1 MITAEGTGTSGGVTS
16 FDVLEVDEL
25 TVNSKLNLSK
35 AAAKTTNFGEF
46 QVEENRMQ
54 LDPESSYNALNFSAP
69 NIVLDGNVSILGV
82 ASTIRQTDI
91 QTTSIQMYDNVATIG
106 EMNTADADKGIHCVY
121 YDELTTTN
129 KHDFFGTTKNLRQ
142 GSNPIFTFLTR
153 VNGMDKPEI
162 ELVDEDKIYSDR
174 FYKTFQSNI
183 IGDAEFSRVY
193 LNTLHCNN
201 HQFINDDKLTLT
213 NGTNIFEVNFG
224 TKTVESIPEIII
236 YSYPTYE
243 KLPTLTFKNTVTE
256 TPDYFDPLTSVD
268 MDTTSGVI
276 DFGTTVNFARI
287 GSGQETSATNLGKL
301 SILVKNNSRY
311 KDYRFESDGF
321 INTQNL
327 NVDSLLICNYGMKI
341 KGVKH
346 RVMHMTSAGTAE
358 LTELH
363 FRLNPTHSLAAGDS
377 TFIMIEEFTPVKYFN
392 NNIYKAYHSDSEY
405 IKIYLP
411 IDEVNLPYPLPYSP
425 LTYTY
430 NVYFVESKDE
440 QSLISGT
447 KFNKSRILKQEEYKF
462 SYKDG
467 FNLLP
472 GKLNLN
478 NDKNE
483 GILLENDNSCLKIT
497 TKKSTFFVNGSKKPY
512 FNIIEKPKNYQQTDV
527 YGSTTITSSSGTTTS
542 TRTTGVYIPQ
552 YVVDSAHTHNLE
564 TDEDTIESHD
574 NETLISKTKLLLF
587 RESEE
592 NYQQISII
600 AQVEDSVT
608 VIEEEIYDTDK
619 VPFVLFNET
628 SENYQMIST
637 QSSEVEN
644 VQSIVVEEEN
654 IEKKTKLVL
663 FTETE
668 NNYLQIN
675 EKSEIKSEVSE
686 VTKEDS
692 KLELNKTKLVL
703 FDETNDNYLQIKE
716 ELPTINTVENEELSS
731 VKNELGKTK
740 LVLFDETNDNYL
752 QIKEELPN
760 TNTIENEDMSSVKN
774 ELGKT
779 KLVLFNDIKE
789 NYLQRK
795 DEVIENVEVN
805 SSDESLKNELNKTKL
820 VLFDESDQNYLQV
833 KNELL
838 NTVAESNNLKESE
851 SEKLLKTKLVLF
863 ENSDINYLQVG
874 DMLIDDN
881 STSLISTDTNSEIG
895 KRLSLD
901 FNLDNSLIS
910 YDLTKNLI
918 FNETTLKNTLNVER
932 INISSDLRIKENV
945 KILNKGLNIIDKI
958 NCYDFNFI
966 GKNEK
971 VYGVIAQEIEE
982 VLPHLVNDISNIK
995 RVDYIQFTPILINCV
1010 KELKSKNKILEDRV
1024 SNLENKLEKIL
1035 KLLE

>member
-1 MITAEGTGTSGGVTS
+1 MITTQGTGTGGGVTS

-106 EMNTADADKGIHCVY
+106 EMNTSDADKGIHCVY

-129 KHDFFGTTKNLRQ
+129 KHDFFGTTKNLRP

-301 SILVKNNSRY
+301 SILVKNNSKY

-346 RVMHMTSAGTAE
+346 RVMHMTSAGTEE

-440 QSLISGT
+440 QNLISGT

-527 YGSTTITSSSGTTTS
+527 YGSTTITNSTSGSGTTTTS
-542 TRTTGVYIPQ
+542 TTGVYIPQ
-552 YVVDSAHTHNLE
+552 YVVDSAHTHNLD
-564 TDEDTIESHD
+564 TDEDTIVSHD

-608 VIEEEIYDTDK
+608 IIEEEIYDTDK

-637 QSSEVEN
+637 QSSEVES
-644 VQSIVVEEEN
+644 VQSTIVEEVN
-654 IEKKTKLVL
+654 TEKKTKLVL

-716 ELPTINTVENEELSS
+716 ELPTINTIENEE
-731 VKNELGKTK
+731 T
-740 LVLFDETNDNYL
+740 
-752 QIKEELPN
+752 
-760 TNTIENEDMSSVKN
+760 SSVKN

-789 NYLQRK
+789 NYLQIK
-795 DEVIENVEVN
+795 DEVIDNVEVN

-820 VLFDESDQNYLQV
+820 VLFDESNQNYLQV
-833 KNELL
+833 KNELQ
-838 NTVAESNNLKESE
+838 NTVEESNNLVESE

-863 ENSDINYLQVG
+863 ENSDINYLQVA
-874 DMLIDDN
+874 DTLIDEN

-895 KRLSLD
+895 KKLSLD

-932 INISSDLRIKENV
+932 VNISSDLRIKENV
-945 KILNKGLNIIDKI
+945 KILDKGLNIIDKVS
-958 NCYDFNFI
+958 CYDFNFI

>member
-1 MITAEGTGTSGGVTS
+1 MITTQGTGTAGGVTS

-106 EMNTADADKGIHCVY
+106 EMNTSDADKGIHCVY

-129 KHDFFGTTKNLRQ
+129 KHDFFGTTKNLRP

-301 SILVKNNSRY
+301 SILVKNNSKY

-346 RVMHMTSAGTAE
+346 RVMHMTSAGTEE

-440 QSLISGT
+440 QNLISGT

-527 YGSTTITSSSGTTTS
+527 YGSTTITSSTSGSGTPITS
-542 TRTTGVYIPQ
+542 TTGVYIPQ
-552 YVVDSAHTHNLE
+552 YVVDSAHTHNLD
-564 TDEDTIESHD
+564 TDEDTIVSHD

-608 VIEEEIYDTDK
+608 IIEEEIYDTDK

-637 QSSEVEN
+637 QSSEVES
-644 VQSIVVEEEN
+644 VQSTIVEEVN
-654 IEKKTKLVL
+654 TEKKTKLVL

-716 ELPTINTVENEELSS
+716 ELPTINTIENEE
-731 VKNELGKTK
+731 T
-740 LVLFDETNDNYL
+740 
-752 QIKEELPN
+752 
-760 TNTIENEDMSSVKN
+760 SSVKN

-789 NYLQRK
+789 NYLQIK
-795 DEVIENVEVN
+795 DEVIDNVEVN

-820 VLFDESDQNYLQV
+820 VLFDESNQNYLQV
-833 KNELL
+833 KNELQ
-838 NTVAESNNLKESE
+838 NTVEESTNLVESE

-863 ENSDINYLQVG
+863 ENSDINYLQVA
-874 DMLIDDN
+874 DTLIDEN

-895 KRLSLD
+895 KKLSLD

-932 INISSDLRIKENV
+932 VNISSDLRIKENV
-945 KILNKGLNIIDKI
+945 KILNKGLNIIDKV

>member
-1 MITAEGTGTSGGVTS
+1 MITTQGTGTAGGVTS

-106 EMNTADADKGIHCVY
+106 EMNTSDADKGIHCVY

-129 KHDFFGTTKNLRQ
+129 KHDFFGTTKNLRP

-301 SILVKNNSRY
+301 SILVKNNSKY

-346 RVMHMTSAGTAE
+346 RVMHMTSAGTEE

-440 QSLISGT
+440 QNLISGT
-447 KFNKSRILKQEEYKF
+447 KFNKSRVLKQEEYKF

-527 YGSTTITSSSGTTTS
+527 YGSTTITNSTSGSGTTTTS
-542 TRTTGVYIPQ
+542 TTGVYIPQ
-552 YVVDSAHTHNLE
+552 YVVDSAHTHNLD
-564 TDEDTIESHD
+564 TDEDTIVSHD

-608 VIEEEIYDTDK
+608 IIEEEIYDTDK

-637 QSSEVEN
+637 QSSEVES
-644 VQSIVVEEEN
+644 VQSTIVEEVN
-654 IEKKTKLVL
+654 TEKKTKLVL

-716 ELPTINTVENEELSS
+716 ELPTINTIENEE
-731 VKNELGKTK
+731 T
-740 LVLFDETNDNYL
+740 
-752 QIKEELPN
+752 
-760 TNTIENEDMSSVKN
+760 SSVKN

-789 NYLQRK
+789 NYLQIK
-795 DEVIENVEVN
+795 DEVIDNVEVN

-820 VLFDESDQNYLQV
+820 VLFDESNQNYLQV
-833 KNELL
+833 KNELQ
-838 NTVAESNNLKESE
+838 NTVEESTNLVESE

-863 ENSDINYLQVG
+863 ENSDINYLQVA
-874 DMLIDDN
+874 DTLIDEN

-895 KRLSLD
+895 KKLSLD

-932 INISSDLRIKENV
+932 VNISSDLRIKENV
-945 KILNKGLNIIDKI
+945 KILNKGLNIIDKV

>member
-1 MITAEGTGTSGGVTS
+1 MSGRKCQSTMITTQGTGTAGGVTS

-106 EMNTADADKGIHCVY
+106 EMNTSDADKGIHCVY

-129 KHDFFGTTKNLRQ
+129 KHDFFGTTKNLRP

-301 SILVKNNSRY
+301 SILVKNNSKY

-346 RVMHMTSAGTAE
+346 RVMHMTSAGTEE

-440 QSLISGT
+440 QNLISGT

-527 YGSTTITSSSGTTTS
+527 YGSTTITSSTSGSGTPITS
-542 TRTTGVYIPQ
+542 TTGVYIPQ
-552 YVVDSAHTHNLE
+552 YVVDSAHTHNLD
-564 TDEDTIESHD
+564 TDEDTIVSHD

-608 VIEEEIYDTDK
+608 IIEEEIYDTDK

-637 QSSEVEN
+637 QSSEVES
-644 VQSIVVEEEN
+644 VQSTIVEEVN
-654 IEKKTKLVL
+654 TEKKTKLVL

-716 ELPTINTVENEELSS
+716 ELPTINTIENEE
-731 VKNELGKTK
+731 T
-740 LVLFDETNDNYL
+740 
-752 QIKEELPN
+752 
-760 TNTIENEDMSSVKN
+760 SSVKN

-789 NYLQRK
+789 NYLQIK
-795 DEVIENVEVN
+795 DEVIDNVEVN

-820 VLFDESDQNYLQV
+820 VLFDESNQNYLQV
-833 KNELL
+833 KNELQ
-838 NTVAESNNLKESE
+838 NTVEESTNLVESE

-863 ENSDINYLQVG
+863 ENSDINYLQVA
-874 DMLIDDN
+874 DTLIDEN

-895 KRLSLD
+895 KKLSLD

-932 INISSDLRIKENV
+932 VNISSDLRIKENV
-945 KILNKGLNIIDKI
+945 KILNKGLNIIDKV